1 MTFAVCS
8 RYQLE
13 DIERVLL
20 APAEQRMTLAEYD
33 EMVEWYRSHFEEQ
46 TCTDNALILN
56 VHRDVFEPLVRL
68 NRWSLESLLNG
79 GSGFNGVQR
88 LTYPIVE
95 LVLHLPGIDD
105 SSISDG
111 FEPAGSPID
120 GHMLEDLCSQSVNA
134 GAVCLLAGLAARSK
148 AYASDEGRRKL
159 AMDLRRYINEQVER
173 GSLDS
178 SERPGA

>member
-1 MTFAVCS
+1 
-8 RYQLE
+8 
-13 DIERVLL
+13 
-20 APAEQRMTLAEYD
+20 MTLAEYD
-33 EMVEWYRSHFEEQ
+33 EVVEWYRSHFEEQ
-46 TCTDNALILN
+46 TCADDALILKI
-56 VHRDVFEPLVRL
+56 HRDVFEALVRL

-120 GHMLEDLCSQSVNA
+120 GRMLKDLCSQSVNA
-134 GAVCLLAGLAARSK
+134 GAVYLLAGLAKRSK
-148 AYASDEGRRKL
+148 ACASDEGRWKL
-159 AMDLRRYINEQVER
+159 AMDLRRYISEQVER